1 MSDHSYFAKLIWQV
15 ADLLRGPYRPPQY
28 ERVMLPM
35 TVLRRFDCVL
45 ASSKANVLVEHAR
58 RKGGR
63 VKGEALDRQLNNAAS
78 QRFHN
83 LCLPF
88 IHPRARNLISL
99 RLWPGKNRRLLFWR
113 QG

>member
-1 MSDHSYFAKLIWQV
+1 MPDHNYFATLIWQI

-45 ASSKANVLVEHAR
+45 APTKARVLTEYER

-63 VKGEALDRQLNNAAS
+63 LEGDALCWR
-78 QRFHN
+78 
-83 LCLPF
+83 
-88 IHPRARNLISL
+88 SL
-99 RLWPGKNRRLLFWR
+99 KTDQGNGVLLTEN
-113 QG
+113 

>member
-1 MSDHSYFAKLIWQV
+1 MPDHNYFANLIWQI

-45 ASSKANVLVEHAR
+45 APTKDMVLAEYER
-58 RKGGR
+58 RKGG
-63 VKGEALDRQLNNAAS
+63 KLNDDAVEKFLNSAAG

-83 LCLPF
+83 KSPLDFAKIKGDLDH
-88 IHPRARNLISL
+88 IERHL
-99 RLWPGKNRRLLFWR
+99 
-113 QG
+113 

>member
-1 MSDHSYFAKLIWQV
+1 
-15 ADLLRGPYRPPQY
+15 
-28 ERVMLPM
+28 M
-35 TVLRRFDCVL
+35 TSTPVKQSRNPVLRRFEHGVV
-45 ASSKANVLVEHAR
+45 SKNTNEL
-58 RKGGR
+58 KI
-63 VKGEALDRQLNNAAS
+63 
-78 QRFHN
+78 

>member
-1 MSDHSYFAKLIWQV
+1 MRSTPVKQS
-15 ADLLRGPYRPPQY
+15 RNP
-28 ERVMLPM
+28 
-35 TVLRRFDCVL
+35 VLRRFEHGVV
-45 ASSKANVLVEHAR
+45 SKNTNEL
-58 RKGGR
+58 KT
-63 VKGEALDRQLNNAAS
+63 
-78 QRFHN
+78 